1 VNRVVGLETEYG
13 ALVHDAELSTE
24 AWPARVK
31 NYIFRQAR
39 AGALDLH
46 YRDYEEP
53 PGNGGFLLNGG
64 RLYLDMGHIEYA
76 SPECVRLRDAVVY
89 DLAGDA
95 LLLNALREMQ
105 ACDHVSF
112 IKNNIDH
119 YTGATFGCHENYLMR
134 RETQFTPPVLGT
146 LLCFL
151 ATRQIYTG
159 AGRIGQAH
167 PLAFDFDLPPS
178 ATPVRFQISQRADHI
193 VNDIYQWV
201 QFNRA
206 IINAR
211 DEPLADYRKFR
222 RLHLLIGDSNMSPF
236 ATALKVGTTA
246 CILTLL
252 EEGKFP
258 RGLILQDAV
267 VATRGVSHQPDGP
280 WSVELENGETAG
292 ALEIQWRFLEA
303 AGKYLQGRDPEIDWL
318 LESWSFVLDSFAT
331 NPDALIGGVDWIT
344 KRWLLEKFAE
354 AESLSWDDPW
364 LLSLD
369 LEYHNIDP
377 SRGLFF
383 QVKAGKRI
391 TDWNQSVRIK
401 NASYR
406 PPANSRA
413 AGRSQAVAWFRDCL
427 GTAGHLGHERSFQH
441 LHQGGQCFFAAIKR
455 ELLQP
460 LQRRDP
466 VVFAQGR
473 FVSLRLRHVQW
484 NYFWIFLGFDSI
496 KAIERLFYR
505 FGQVIKGVNVFPV
518 YFRYREVSEVF
529 ITDRS
534 VHGKDLA

>member
-1 VNRVVGLETEYG
+1 MVTLTTITGASRVRQSNPMAFDIEPPRLET
-13 ALVHDAELSTE
+13 
-24 AWPARVK
+24 RV
-31 NYIFRQAR
+31 N
-39 AGALDLH
+39 
-46 YRDYEEP
+46 
-53 PGNGGFLLNGG
+53 
-64 RLYLDMGHIEYA
+64 
-76 SPECVRLRDAVVY
+76 
-89 DLAGDA
+89 
-95 LLLNALREMQ
+95 
-105 ACDHVSF
+105 
-112 IKNNIDH
+112 
-119 YTGATFGCHENYLMR
+119 
-134 RETQFTPPVLGT
+134 
-146 LLCFL
+146 
-151 ATRQIYTG
+151 
-159 AGRIGQAH
+159 
-167 PLAFDFDLPPS
+167 
-178 ATPVRFQISQRADHI
+178 FQLIQRADHN

-236 ATALKVGTTA
+236 ASALKVGTTA

-252 EEGKFP
+252 EEDKFP

-267 VATRGVSHQPDGP
+267 VATREVSHQPDGP
-280 WSVELENGETAG
+280 WPVELENGKTAG

-303 AGKYLQGRDPEIDWL
+303 AGKYLQGRDAEIDWL

-331 NPDALIGGVDWIT
+331 NSDALIGGVDWIT

-413 AGRSQAVAWFRDCL
+413 AGRSQAVAWFRD
-427 GTAGHLGHERSFQH
+427 S
-441 LHQGGQCFFAAIKR
+441 
-455 ELLQP
+455 ELP
-460 LQRRDP
+460 Y
-466 VVFAQGR
+466 VIN
-473 FVSLRLRHVQW
+473 W
-484 NYFWIFLGFDSI
+484 DSI
-496 KAIERLFYR
+496 ASGPQDILVMSDPFSTYTS
-505 FGQVIKGVNVFPV
+505 
-518 YFRYREVSEVF
+518 EVSAF
-529 ITDRS
+529 LRR
-534 VHGKDLA
+534 

>member
-1 VNRVVGLETEYG
+1 MDRIVGIETEYG
-13 ALVHDAELSTE
+13 CLLSEDEPHVNSEL
-24 AWPARVK
+24 WPAKVK
-31 NYIFRQAR
+31 NYLFRTVD
-39 AGALDLH
+39 AGTIDLH

-76 SPECVRLRDAVVY
+76 SPECLHLHDLVTY
-89 DLAGDA
+89 ELAGDDLLQSA
-95 LLLNALREMQ
+95 LIALGAEDR
-105 ACDHVSF
+105 VSF
-112 IKNNIDH
+112 IKNNVDH
-119 YTGATFGCHENYLMR
+119 HTGATFGCHENYLMR
-134 RETQFTPPVLGT
+134 REAQFTPPILGT
-146 LLCFL
+146 LLTFL
-151 ATRQIYTG
+151 ATRQIFTG
-159 AGRIGQAH
+159 AGRVGQSN
-167 PLAFDFDLPPS
+167 PLAFDFEPPQ
-178 ATPVRFQISQRADHI
+178 PERQVNFQLSQRADHI

-236 ATALKVGTTA
+236 ATALKMGTTA

-252 EEGKFP
+252 EEDKFP
-258 RGLILQDAV
+258 RGLVLQDAV
-267 VATRGVSHQPDGP
+267 VATREVSHQPNGP
-280 WSVELENGETAG
+280 WLVELENGRTAG
-292 ALEIQWRFLEA
+292 ALEIQWRFLDA

-331 NPDALIGGVDWIT
+331 NSDALIGGVDWIT

-413 AGRSQAVAWFRDCL
+413 AGRSQAVAWFRD
-427 GTAGHLGHERSFQH
+427 S
-441 LHQGGQCFFAAIKR
+441 
-455 ELLQP
+455 ELP
-460 LQRRDP
+460 Y
-466 VVFAQGR
+466 VIN
-473 FVSLRLRHVQW
+473 W
-484 NYFWIFLGFDSI
+484 DSI
-496 KAIERLFYR
+496 ASGPQDILVMSDPFSTYTS
-505 FGQVIKGVNVFPV
+505 
-518 YFRYREVSEVF
+518 EVSAF
-529 ITDRS
+529 LRR
-534 VHGKDLA
+534 